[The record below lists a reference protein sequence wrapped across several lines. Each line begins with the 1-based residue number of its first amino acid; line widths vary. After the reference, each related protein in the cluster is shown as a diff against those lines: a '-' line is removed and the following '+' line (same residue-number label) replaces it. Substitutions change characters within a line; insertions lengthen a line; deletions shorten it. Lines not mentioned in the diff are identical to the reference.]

1 MTLEEPHGWTDE
13 WSKEPPDWS
22 YTLARMLLA
31 LVPFGGAAQVLV
43 EDTRARA
50 ANKASC
56 TLGEIVEETGLER
69 LRERLGENPELDALF
84 AQGIDAAARTG
95 YEAKRRL
102 LGRLI
107 SAAVLDDAK
116 VDESLLFVLALKD
129 LDGPHI
135 RALESLRRVSKE
147 IEQSHGGSDQERF
160 HAMRARYPN
169 VPPVVVNSLVREGM
183 LVHTEIRGYEKS
195 HELGVHVLTTFG
207 ARLLDHLREV
217 DVVTQE
223 EGEGC

>member
-1 MTLEEPHGWTDE
+1 
-13 WSKEPPDWS
+13 
-22 YTLARMLLA
+22 MLLA
-31 LVPFGGAAQVLV
+31 LVPFGGTAQVLV

-56 TLGEIVEETGLER
+56 TLDEIVEETGLER

-116 VDESLLFVLALKD
+116 VDESLLFVLALKY

-135 RALESLRRVSKE
+135 RALESLRRMSKE
-147 IEQSHGGSDQERF
+147 IEQSHGGSDQARF

-169 VPPVVVNSLVREGM
+169 VPPVVVNSLVREGT
-183 LVHTEIRGYEKS
+183 LVHTPRSGDMRRATNWA
-195 HELGVHVLTTFG
+195 LTF
-207 ARLLDHLREV
+207 
-217 DVVTQE
+217 
-223 EGEGC
+223 